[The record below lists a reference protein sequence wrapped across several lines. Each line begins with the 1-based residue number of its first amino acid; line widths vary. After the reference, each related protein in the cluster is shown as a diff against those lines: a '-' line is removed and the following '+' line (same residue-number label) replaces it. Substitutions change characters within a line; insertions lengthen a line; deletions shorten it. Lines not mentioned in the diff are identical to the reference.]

1 MRQSLTLHLEHMRP
15 TEPTQTL
22 AVPYSKLCLLFLHCT
37 RGGGIPIPF
46 CLRTA
51 HCTRS
56 ELSQRGEDLR
66 RRSMNPFSPRSPN
79 AVRDARCPAHILVL
93 FYYYHEY
100 ACMRAGALKIG
111 HKELLVTRSWYSMSP
126 CCNSALGLCYP
137 SPLLLLASG
146 TTLHCSSDCS
156 LLSLF
161 LARSSPALGHR
172 VPLRRLPR
180 IPPPPSVIS
189 CVVATSSS
197 I

>member
-1 MRQSLTLHLEHMRP
+1 MRQSLALHLEHMRP

-22 AVPYSKLCLLFLHCT
+22 AVPYSELCLLFLHCT
-37 RGGGIPIPF
+37 PGGEGIPIPF

-100 ACMRAGALKIG
+100 ACMRAGALKIR
-111 HKELLVTRSWYSMSP
+111 HQELLVPRSWYSMSP
-126 CCNSALGLCYP
+126 CCTSLLRLSY
-137 SPLLLLASG
+137 SSSLLLLASG
-146 TTLHCSSDCS
+146 STVTYSSDCGLPFPLPS
-156 LLSLF
+156 PLQPS
-161 LARSSPALGHR
+161 ARARGA
-172 VPLRRLPR
+172 VEN
-180 IPPPPSVIS
+180 
-189 CVVATSSS
+189 AA
-197 I
+197 